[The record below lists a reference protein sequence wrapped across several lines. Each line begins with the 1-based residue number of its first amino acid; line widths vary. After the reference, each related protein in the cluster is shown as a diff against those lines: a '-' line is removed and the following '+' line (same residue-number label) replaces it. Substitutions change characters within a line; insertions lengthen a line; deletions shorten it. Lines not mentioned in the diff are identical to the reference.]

1 MIAMSMLAMAMVI
14 CLFGGYVEAPNEH
27 RHATATKII
36 CQKADSQTSRRNEM
50 MAMNT
55 NSGPIARWDFSLW
68 FGLPS
73 PVIGVL
79 LGFLGVF
86 LMYH

>member
-1 MIAMSMLAMAMVI
+1 MA
-14 CLFGGYVEAPNEH
+14 
-27 RHATATKII
+27 T
-36 CQKADSQTSRRNEM
+36 
-50 MAMNT
+50 NT
-55 NSGPIARWDFSLW
+55 NSGPIARRDLSLW
-68 FGLPS
+68 FALLS

>member
-1 MIAMSMLAMAMVI
+1 
-14 CLFGGYVEAPNEH
+14 
-27 RHATATKII
+27 
-36 CQKADSQTSRRNEM
+36 
-50 MAMNT
+50 MNA
-55 NSGPIARWDFSLW
+55 NSGPIGRRTFSLW
-68 FGLPS
+68 FALLS